1 MARPRSRNA
10 RALLTPAALHILL
23 TLADGDCHGYA
34 IRAAIE
40 TRTEGRLD
48 LGPGTLYEAL
58 HRMVES
64 RWIKVVAGADARK
77 KVYTLT
83 PEGQAELDVELRRL
97 DEILT
102 FARDR
107 ELFPGPEVAE

>member
-1 MARPRSRNA
+1 MPPTRSKNP

-23 TLADGDCHGYA
+23 TLADQDRHGYA
-34 IRAAIE
+34 IRGAIE
-40 TRTEGRLD
+40 ERTGGRLG

-64 RWIKVVAGADARK
+64 KWIRVVADGDSRK

-83 PEGQAELDVELRRL
+83 AGGRAELDIELRRL
-97 DEILT
+97 DEIVS
-102 FARDR
+102 FAR
-107 ELFPGPEVAE
+107 ENALLPETRSGG